1 MPVSRVASRFA
12 GIEKSPTY
20 AILDLAAELR
30 AQGESILDLNGGEPD
45 FDTPGHITAEGIEA
59 LSGGF
64 THYTPSRGLPELLT
78 AVGDKLLRDN
88 GLAVDPARQ
97 VVVTPS
103 AKHALFLSVM
113 TLLGP
118 GDELLVPTPSWV
130 SYPAM
135 ARLAGAEPVLAPL
148 SADNGFRLTRQLL
161 EQRLTPRTRALLIN
175 NPNNPTGNVL
185 TADEAEAVAG
195 VAWDHDL
202 FVITDEIYEKVR
214 FRGEHLSIAALP
226 GMADRTVTVNGFS
239 KGYAMTGWRLG
250 YAAAP
255 EDVSA
260 QMLKVQQHTVGCAGS
275 FVQRGGLGAL
285 RGPQEPVEEMRA
297 AYEFRRDLLVKG
309 LSGIPGLVC
318 PSPDAAL
325 YVFCDIGGTGC
336 ADPTA
341 FTSWLLREA
350 KVAVTPGSAFGPGGE
365 RHIRLAFATD
375 EQTLREAV
383 DRIHSAM
390 ERL

>member
-20 AILDLAAELR
+20 AILDLAAALR

-45 FDTPGHITAEGIEA
+45 FDTPGHITAEGMQA
-59 LSGGF
+59 LNDGF
-64 THYTPSRGLPELLT
+64 THYTPSRGLPTLL
-78 AVGDKLLRDN
+78 AAIGDKLLKDN
-88 GLAVDPARQ
+88 GLAVEPARQ
-97 VVVTPS
+97 VIVTPS
-103 AKHALFLSVM
+103 AKHALLLSVM

-118 GDELLVPTPSWV
+118 GDELLIPTPSWV

-135 ARLAGAEPVLAPL
+135 ARLAGADPVFAPL
-148 SADNGFRLTRQLL
+148 SADNGFRITRELL
-161 EQRLTPRTRALLIN
+161 EERITPRTRALLMN

-185 TADEAEAVAG
+185 TGTEAETVAD
-195 VAWDHDL
+195 VARDHHL

-214 FRGEHLSIAALP
+214 FRGEHISIGALP

-250 YAAAP
+250 YVAAP
-255 EDVSA
+255 DDVSA

-275 FVQRGGLGAL
+275 FVQRGGISAL
-285 RGPQEPVEEMRA
+285 TGPQEPIEEMRA
-297 AYEFRRDLLVKG
+297 AYEFRRDLLVEG
-309 LSGIPGLVC
+309 LSGIPGFVC
-318 PSPDAAL
+318 PTPDAAL
-325 YVFCDIGGTGC
+325 YAFCDISGTGF
-336 ADPTA
+336 ADSTA
-341 FTSWLLREA
+341 FTTWLLREA

-375 EQTLREAV
+375 EKTLGEAV
-383 DRIHSAM
+383 GRIKSAM
-390 ERL
+390 GRL

>member
-20 AILDLAAELR
+20 AILDLATELR

-45 FDTPGHITAEGIEA
+45 FDTPGHITAEGTQA
-59 LSGGF
+59 LDSGF
-64 THYTPSRGLPELLT
+64 THYTPSRGLPELLS
-78 AVGDKLLRDN
+78 AIGDKLLKDN
-88 GLAVDPARQ
+88 SLAVDPARQ
-97 VVVTPS
+97 VIVTPS

-118 GDELLVPTPSWV
+118 GDELLIPTPSWV

-135 ARLAGAEPVLAPL
+135 ARLAGAAPVFAPM
-148 SADNGFRLTRQLL
+148 SAVNGFRITHELL
-161 EQRLTPRTRALLIN
+161 EERLTPRTRALLIN

-185 TADEAEAVAG
+185 TATEAEAIADI
-195 VAWDHDL
+195 AREHDL

-214 FRGEHLSIAALP
+214 FRGEHISVGALP
-226 GMADRTVTVNGFS
+226 GMAERTLTVNGFS

-250 YAAAP
+250 YVAAP
-255 EDVSA
+255 EDISV
-260 QMLKVQQHTVGCAGS
+260 QMLKVQQHTVGCANS
-275 FVQRGGLGAL
+275 FVQRGGISAL
-285 RGPQEPVEEMRA
+285 TGSQEPIEEMRA
-297 AYEFRRDLLVKG
+297 AYEARRDFLVEG
-309 LSGIPGLVC
+309 LSAIPGFVC

-325 YVFCDIGGTGC
+325 YAFCDIAGTGF

-341 FTSWLLREA
+341 LTTWLLREA

-375 EQTLREAV
+375 PKTLSDAV
-383 DRIHSAM
+383 DRIKTAM

>member
-20 AILDLAAELR
+20 AILDLASELR

-45 FDTPGHITAEGIEA
+45 FDTPSHITAEA
-59 LSGGF
+59 TQTLNSGF
-64 THYTPSRGLPELLT
+64 THYTPSRGLPALLT
-78 AVGDKLLRDN
+78 AIGDKLLKDN
-88 GLAVDPARQ
+88 GVAVDPARQ
-97 VVVTPS
+97 IIVTPS

-118 GDELLVPTPSWV
+118 GDELLIPTPSWV

-135 ARLAGAEPVLAPL
+135 VRLAAAEPVFAPL
-148 SADNGFRLTRQLL
+148 SADNGFRITRELL
-161 EQRLTPRTRALLIN
+161 EERLTPRTRALLIN

-185 TADEAEAVAG
+185 TTAEAEAVAD
-195 VAWDHDL
+195 VARDHDL

-214 FRGEHLSIAALP
+214 FRGEHVSIAALP

-250 YAAAP
+250 YVAAP

-275 FVQRGGLGAL
+275 FVQRGGISAL
-285 RGPQEPVEEMRA
+285 TGPQEPIDRMRT
-297 AYEFRRDLLVKG
+297 AYESRRDLLVEG
-309 LSGIPGLVC
+309 LSSIPGFVC

-325 YVFCDIGGTGC
+325 YAFCDISGTGF

-341 FTSWLLREA
+341 FTTWLLREA
-350 KVAVTPGSAFGPGGE
+350 KVAATPGSAFGPGGE
-365 RHIRLAFATD
+365 RHIRMAFATD
-375 EQTLREAV
+375 EETLGEAV
-383 DRIHSAM
+383 DRIKRAM
-390 ERL
+390 ARQ

>member
-12 GIEKSPTY
+12 GIENSPTY

-45 FDTPGHITAEGIEA
+45 FDTPGHITAEGTQA
-59 LSGGF
+59 LDGGF
-64 THYTPSRGLPELLT
+64 THYTPSRGLPDLL
-78 AVGDKLLRDN
+78 AAIADKLLKDN
-88 GLAVDPARQ
+88 GLVVDPARQ
-97 VVVTPS
+97 VIVTPS

-118 GDELLVPTPSWV
+118 GDELLIPTPSWV

-135 ARLAGAEPVLAPL
+135 ARLAGADPVFAPL
-148 SADNGFRLTRQLL
+148 SADTGFRITRDIL
-161 EQRLTPRTRALLIN
+161 EEHLTPRTRALLIN

-185 TADEAEAVAG
+185 TAAEAEAVADF
-195 VAWDHDL
+195 ALDHDL

-214 FRGEHLSIAALP
+214 FRGEHISIAALP
-226 GMADRTVTVNGFS
+226 GMADRTLTVNGFS

-250 YAAAP
+250 YVAAP

-275 FVQRGGLGAL
+275 FVQRGGISAL
-285 RGPQEPVEEMRA
+285 TGPQEPIDRMRE
-297 AYEFRRDLLVKG
+297 AYEARRDLLVRA
-309 LSGIPGLVC
+309 LSTIPGFVC
-318 PSPDAAL
+318 PSPDASL
-325 YVFCDIGGTGC
+325 YAFCDISGVGFT
-336 ADPTA
+336 DPTA
-341 FTSWLLREA
+341 FTTWLLREA
-350 KVAVTPGSAFGPGGE
+350 KVAVTPGTAFGPGGE

-375 EQTLREAV
+375 DKTLAAAV
-383 DRIHSAM
+383 DRIKTAM

>member
-12 GIEKSPTY
+12 GIETSPTY

-30 AQGESILDLNGGEPD
+30 ARGEAILDLNGGEPD
-45 FDTPGHITAEGIEA
+45 FDTPGHITAEGTLA
-59 LSGGF
+59 LNGGF
-64 THYTPSRGLPELLT
+64 THYTPSRGLPELL
-78 AVGDKLLRDN
+78 AAIGDKLLKDN

-97 VVVTPS
+97 VIVTPS
-103 AKHALFLSVM
+103 AKHALFLTVM

-118 GDELLVPTPSWV
+118 GDEVLIPTPSWV

-148 SADNGFRLTRQLL
+148 SADNGFRITREVL
-161 EQRLTPRTRALLIN
+161 ENHLTPKTRALLIN

-185 TADEAEAVAG
+185 TATEAETIADVAR
-195 VAWDHDL
+195 DHDL

-226 GMADRTVTVNGFS
+226 GMADRTLTVNGFS

-250 YAAAP
+250 YVAAP

-275 FVQRGGLGAL
+275 FVQRGGISAL
-285 RGPQEPVEEMRA
+285 TGPQEPIDEMRA
-297 AYEFRRDLLVKG
+297 EYRARRDLLVEG
-309 LSGIPGLVC
+309 LSALPGFVC

-325 YVFCDIGGTGC
+325 YVFCDISGTGF

-341 FTSWLLREA
+341 FTTWLLREA

-375 EQTLREAV
+375 PKTLGEAV
-383 DRIHSAM
+383 DRIKTAM